1 MKVFLIYFLTA
12 FFSSP
17 VPTSKVEVIKA
28 AQVISAIA
36 SDDYLFIENALSQ
49 KSIHPNQLFE
59 GKTMLIHAVIL
70 DKPEMINL
78 LVRKGAQLSYP
89 CNEGLTPMEYAEK
102 FESIYAQA
110 EIIVITA

>member
-1 MKVFLIYFLTA
+1 MKTILIYFLTS
-12 FFSSP
+12 FFTLP
-17 VPTSKVEVIKA
+17 TPTSNGDVNA

-36 SDDYLFIENALSQ
+36 SDDYMFIENALTQ
-49 KSIHPNQLFE
+49 KTIHPNQLFE

-78 LVRKGAQLSYP
+78 LVRRGAQLNYP
-89 CNEGLTPMEYAEK
+89 CSQGLTPMEYAEK
-102 FESIYAQA
+102 FKSIYAQA